1 MTEPL
6 VKSKKKS
13 NFATEISDKMW
24 IQSFIDYLRFEKNY
38 SERTITAYQADLEAF
53 RQFYE
58 TLDKGLSWSNI
69 DKDVVRQWVVSMMEH
84 GNIASSV
91 NRRLSALRS
100 FYKFLLQRKMVKCDP
115 VHMMSGPKKEKP
127 LPTCIRES
135 EMNRLLDDVLFEDNY
150 AGSRDYMILLMF
162 YSTGIRVS
170 ELTNLKV
177 SDVDMSQ
184 RQLKVT
190 GKRNKQRVIPFG
202 NEMETC
208 LKHYLEE
215 RRKLLESRGM
225 SAEALFLNE
234 RTCQKMDSKK
244 VGSRVKYYLS
254 MVTTQ
259 KKRSPHVLRHT
270 FATSML
276 NHYADLQSVKEL
288 LGHKSLST
296 TEIYTHT
303 SFEELKELYNKAH
316 PRAK

>member
-1 MTEPL
+1 
-6 VKSKKKS
+6 
-13 NFATEISDKMW
+13 MW

-38 SERTITAYQADLEAF
+38 SERTIKVYQADLKAF
-53 RQFYE
+53 KQFYE
-58 TLDKGLSWSNI
+58 ALDKELNWSNL
-69 DKDVVRQWVVSMMEH
+69 DKDVIRQWVVSMMED

-91 NRRLSALRS
+91 NRRLSSLRS
-100 FYKFLLQRKMVKCDP
+100 FYKFLLQRKMVEYDP
-115 VHMMSGPKKEKP
+115 AHMVTGPQKEKP
-127 LPTCIRES
+127 LPTYLRES
-135 EMNRLLDDVLFEDNY
+135 EMNRLLDDVQFEKNY
-150 AGSRDYMILLMF
+150 AGARDYMILLMF

-170 ELTNLKV
+170 ELTNLDV
-177 SDVDMSQ
+177 SDVDMTQ
-184 RQLKVT
+184 KQIKVL
-190 GKRNKQRVIPFG
+190 GKRNKERVIPFG
-202 NEMETC
+202 SEMEARLRQY
-208 LKHYLEE
+208 LKE
-215 RRKLLESRGM
+215 RQEMLESRGL
-225 SAEALFLNE
+225 SAKALFLNE
-234 RTCQKMDSKK
+234 RTCQQMTSWK

-288 LGHKSLST
+288 LGHERLST

>member
-1 MTEPL
+1 
-6 VKSKKKS
+6 
-13 NFATEISDKMW
+13 MW

-38 SERTITAYQADLEAF
+38 SERTIKVYQADLKAF
-53 RQFYE
+53 KQFYE
-58 TLDKGLSWSNI
+58 TLDKELNWSNL
-69 DKDVVRQWVVSMMEH
+69 DKDVIRQWVVSMMED

-91 NRRLSALRS
+91 NRRLSSLRS
-100 FYKFLLQRKMVKCDP
+100 FYKFLLQRKMVECDP
-115 VHMMSGPKKEKP
+115 AHMVTGPQKEKP
-127 LPTCIRES
+127 LPTYLRES
-135 EMNRLLDDVLFEDNY
+135 EMNRLLDDVQFEKNY
-150 AGSRDYMILLMF
+150 AGTRDYMILLMF

-170 ELTNLKV
+170 ELTNLDV
-177 SDVDMSQ
+177 SDVDMTQ
-184 RQLKVT
+184 KQIKVL
-190 GKRNKQRVIPFG
+190 GKRNKERVIPFG
-202 NEMETC
+202 SEMEARLRQY
-208 LKHYLEE
+208 LKE
-215 RRKLLESRGM
+215 RQEMLESRGL
-225 SAEALFLNE
+225 SAKALFLNE
-234 RTCQKMDSKK
+234 RTCQQMTSWK

-288 LGHKSLST
+288 LGHERLST

>member
-1 MTEPL
+1 
-6 VKSKKKS
+6 
-13 NFATEISDKMW
+13 MW

-38 SERTITAYQADLEAF
+38 SERTIKVYQADLKAF

-58 TLDKGLSWSNI
+58 TLDKELNWSNL
-69 DKDVVRQWVVSMMEH
+69 DKDVIRQWVVSMMED

-91 NRRLSALRS
+91 NRRLSSLRS
-100 FYKFLLQRKMVKCDP
+100 FYKFLLQRKMVEYDP
-115 VHMMSGPKKEKP
+115 AHMVTGPQKEKP
-127 LPTCIRES
+127 LPTYLRES
-135 EMNRLLDDVLFEDNY
+135 EMNRLLDDVQFEKNY
-150 AGSRDYMILLMF
+150 AGARDYMILLMF

-170 ELTNLKV
+170 ELTNLDV
-177 SDVDMSQ
+177 SDVDMTQ
-184 RQLKVT
+184 KQIKVL
-190 GKRNKQRVIPFG
+190 GKRDKERVIPFG
-202 NEMETC
+202 SEMEARLRQY
-208 LKHYLEE
+208 LKE
-215 RRKLLESRGM
+215 RQEMLESRGL
-225 SAEALFLNE
+225 SAKALFLNE
-234 RTCQKMDSKK
+234 RTCQQMTSWK

-288 LGHKSLST
+288 LGHERLST

>member
-1 MTEPL
+1 MSE
-6 VKSKKKS
+6 KSAI
-13 NFATEISDKMW
+13 FATEISEKMW

-38 SERTITAYQADLEAF
+38 SERTITVYQADLEAF

-58 TLDKGLSWSNI
+58 TLDKELNWNNL

-100 FYKFLLQRKMVKCDP
+100 FYKFLLQRKLVEYDPAHMVT
-115 VHMMSGPKKEKP
+115 GPKKDKP
-127 LPTCIRES
+127 LPSYLRES
-135 EMNRLLDDVLFEDNY
+135 EMNRLLDDVQFGDSY
-150 AGSRDYMILLMF
+150 AGKRDYMILLMF

-170 ELTNLKV
+170 ELTNLSV
-177 SDVDMSQ
+177 ADVDLSQ
-184 RQLKVT
+184 KQLKVT

-202 NEMETC
+202 KEMEMR
-208 LKHYLEE
+208 LKEYLIA
-215 RRKLLESRGM
+215 RQTWLDSRGM
-225 SAEALFLNE
+225 PSKTLFLDE
-234 RTCQKMDSKK
+234 RTCQQMTPNK
-244 VGSRVKYYLS
+244 VGSRVKHYLS

-288 LGHKSLST
+288 LGHERLST

>member
-1 MTEPL
+1 
-6 VKSKKKS
+6 
-13 NFATEISDKMW
+13 MW

-38 SERTITAYQADLEAF
+38 SERTIKVYQADLKAF
-53 RQFYE
+53 KQFYE
-58 TLDKGLSWSNI
+58 ALDKELNWSNL
-69 DKDVVRQWVVSMMEH
+69 DKDVIRQWVVSMMED

-91 NRRLSALRS
+91 NRRLSSLRS
-100 FYKFLLQRKMVKCDP
+100 FYKFLLQRKMVEYDP
-115 VHMMSGPKKEKP
+115 AHMVTGPQKEKP
-127 LPTCIRES
+127 LPTYLRES
-135 EMNRLLDDVLFEDNY
+135 EMNRLLDDVQFEKNY
-150 AGSRDYMILLMF
+150 AGARDYMILLMF

-170 ELTNLKV
+170 ELTNLDV
-177 SDVDMSQ
+177 SDVDMTQ
-184 RQLKVT
+184 KQIKVL
-190 GKRNKQRVIPFG
+190 GKRDKERVIPFG
-202 NEMETC
+202 SEMEARLRQY
-208 LKHYLEE
+208 LKE
-215 RRKLLESRGM
+215 RQEMLESRGL
-225 SAEALFLNE
+225 SAKALFLNE
-234 RTCQKMDSKK
+234 RTCQQMTSWK

-288 LGHKSLST
+288 LGHERLST

>member
-1 MTEPL
+1 
-6 VKSKKKS
+6 
-13 NFATEISDKMW
+13 MW

-38 SERTITAYQADLEAF
+38 SERTIKVYQADLKAF
-53 RQFYE
+53 KQFYE
-58 TLDKGLSWSNI
+58 TLDKELNWSNL
-69 DKDVVRQWVVSMMEH
+69 DKDIIRQWVVSMMED

-91 NRRLSALRS
+91 NRRLSSLRS
-100 FYKFLLQRKMVKCDP
+100 FYKFLLQRKMVEYDP
-115 VHMMSGPKKEKP
+115 AHMVTGPQKEKP
-127 LPTCIRES
+127 LPTYLRES
-135 EMNRLLDDVLFEDNY
+135 EMNRLLDDVQFEKNY
-150 AGSRDYMILLMF
+150 AGARDYMILLMF

-170 ELTNLKV
+170 ELTNLDV
-177 SDVDMSQ
+177 SDVDMTQ
-184 RQLKVT
+184 KQIKVL
-190 GKRNKQRVIPFG
+190 GKRNKERVIPFG
-202 NEMETC
+202 SEMEARLRQY
-208 LKHYLEE
+208 LKE
-215 RRKLLESRGM
+215 RQEMLESRGL
-225 SAEALFLNE
+225 SAKALFLHE
-234 RTCQKMDSKK
+234 RTCLQMTSWK

-288 LGHKSLST
+288 LGHERLST

>member
-1 MTEPL
+1 
-6 VKSKKKS
+6 
-13 NFATEISDKMW
+13 MW

-38 SERTITAYQADLEAF
+38 SERTIKVYQADLKAF

-58 TLDKGLSWSNI
+58 TLDKELNWSNL
-69 DKDVVRQWVVSMMEH
+69 DKDVIRQWVVSMMED

-91 NRRLSALRS
+91 NRRLSSLRS
-100 FYKFLLQRKMVKCDP
+100 FYKFLLQRKMVEYDP
-115 VHMMSGPKKEKP
+115 AHMVTGPQKEKP
-127 LPTCIRES
+127 LPTYLRES
-135 EMNRLLDDVLFEDNY
+135 EMNRLLDDVQFEKNY
-150 AGSRDYMILLMF
+150 AGARDYMILLMF

-170 ELTNLKV
+170 ELTNLDV
-177 SDVDMSQ
+177 SDVDMTQ
-184 RQLKVT
+184 KQIKVL
-190 GKRNKQRVIPFG
+190 GKRNKERVIPFG
-202 NEMETC
+202 SEMEARLRQY
-208 LKHYLEE
+208 LKE
-215 RRKLLESRGM
+215 RQEMLESRGL
-225 SAEALFLNE
+225 SAKALFLNE
-234 RTCQKMDSKK
+234 RTCQQMTSWK

-288 LGHKSLST
+288 LGHERLST

>member
-1 MTEPL
+1 
-6 VKSKKKS
+6 
-13 NFATEISDKMW
+13 MW

-38 SERTITAYQADLEAF
+38 SERTIKVYQADLKAF

-58 TLDKGLSWSNI
+58 TLDKELNWSNL
-69 DKDVVRQWVVSMMEH
+69 DKDVIRQWVVSMMED

-91 NRRLSALRS
+91 NRRLSSLRS
-100 FYKFLLQRKMVKCDP
+100 FYKFLLQRKMVEYDP
-115 VHMMSGPKKEKP
+115 AHMVTGPQKEKP
-127 LPTCIRES
+127 LPTYLRES
-135 EMNRLLDDVLFEDNY
+135 EMNRLLDDVQFEKNY
-150 AGSRDYMILLMF
+150 AGARDYMILLMF

-170 ELTNLKV
+170 ELTNLDV
-177 SDVDMSQ
+177 SDVDMAQ
-184 RQLKVT
+184 KQIKVL
-190 GKRNKQRVIPFG
+190 GKRDKERVIPFG
-202 NEMETC
+202 SEMEARLRQY
-208 LKHYLEE
+208 LKE
-215 RRKLLESRGM
+215 RQEMLESRGL
-225 SAEALFLNE
+225 SAKALFLNE
-234 RTCQKMDSKK
+234 RTCQQMTSWK

-288 LGHKSLST
+288 LGHERLST

>member
-1 MTEPL
+1 
-6 VKSKKKS
+6 
-13 NFATEISDKMW
+13 MW

-38 SERTITAYQADLEAF
+38 SERTIKVYQADLKAF
-53 RQFYE
+53 KQFYE
-58 TLDKGLSWSNI
+58 TLDKELNWSNL
-69 DKDVVRQWVVSMMEH
+69 DKDVIRQWVVSMMED

-91 NRRLSALRS
+91 NRRLSSLRS
-100 FYKFLLQRKMVKCDP
+100 FYKFLLQRKMVEYDP
-115 VHMMSGPKKEKP
+115 AHMVTGPQKEKP
-127 LPTCIRES
+127 LPTYLRES
-135 EMNRLLDDVLFEDNY
+135 EMNRLLDDVQFEKNY
-150 AGSRDYMILLMF
+150 AGARDYMILLMF

-170 ELTNLKV
+170 ELTNLDV
-177 SDVDMSQ
+177 SDVDMTQ
-184 RQLKVT
+184 KQIKVL
-190 GKRNKQRVIPFG
+190 GKRNKERVIPFG
-202 NEMETC
+202 SEMEARLRQY
-208 LKHYLEE
+208 LKE
-215 RRKLLESRGM
+215 RQEMLESRGL
-225 SAEALFLNE
+225 SAKALFLNE
-234 RTCQKMDSKK
+234 RTCQQMTSWK

-288 LGHKSLST
+288 LGHERLST

>member
-1 MTEPL
+1 MSE
-6 VKSKKKS
+6 KSAI
-13 NFATEISDKMW
+13 FATEISEKMW

-38 SERTITAYQADLEAF
+38 SERTITVYQADLEAF

-58 TLDKGLSWSNI
+58 TLDKELNWNNL
-69 DKDVVRQWVVSMMEH
+69 DKDVVRQWVVSMMER

-91 NRRLSALRS
+91 NRRLSSLRS
-100 FYKFLLQRKMVKCDP
+100 FYKFLLQRKMVESDP
-115 VHMMSGPKKEKP
+115 VHMVTGPKKDKP
-127 LPTCIRES
+127 LPSYLRES
-135 EMNRLLDDVLFEDNY
+135 EVNRLLDDVQFGDNY
-150 AGSRDYMILLMF
+150 AGHRDYMILLMF

-170 ELTNLKV
+170 ELTNLDIA
-177 SDVDMSQ
+177 DVDMPQ
-184 RQLKVT
+184 KQLRVT

-202 NEMETC
+202 NEMEIR
-208 LKHYLEE
+208 LKEYLKA
-215 RRKLLESRGM
+215 RQALLDSRGM
-225 SAEALFLNE
+225 SAKMLFLDE
-234 RTCQKMDSKK
+234 RTCQRMTPHK
-244 VGSRVKYYLS
+244 VGLRVKHYLS

-288 LGHKSLST
+288 LGHKRLST

>member
-1 MTEPL
+1 
-6 VKSKKKS
+6 
-13 NFATEISDKMW
+13 MW

-38 SERTITAYQADLEAF
+38 SERTIKVYQADLKAF
-53 RQFYE
+53 KQFYE
-58 TLDKGLSWSNI
+58 TLDKELNWSNL
-69 DKDVVRQWVVSMMEH
+69 DKDVIRQWVVSMMED

-91 NRRLSALRS
+91 NRRLSSLRS
-100 FYKFLLQRKMVKCDP
+100 FYKFLLQRKMVEYDP
-115 VHMMSGPKKEKP
+115 AHMVTGPQKEKP
-127 LPTCIRES
+127 LPTYLRES
-135 EMNRLLDDVLFEDNY
+135 EMNRLLDDVQFEKNY
-150 AGSRDYMILLMF
+150 AGARDYMILLMF

-170 ELTNLKV
+170 ELTNLDV
-177 SDVDMSQ
+177 SDVDMTQ
-184 RQLKVT
+184 KQIKVL
-190 GKRNKQRVIPFG
+190 GKRDKERVIPFG
-202 NEMETC
+202 SEMEARLRQY
-208 LKHYLEE
+208 LKE
-215 RRKLLESRGM
+215 RQEMLESRGL
-225 SAEALFLNE
+225 SAKALFLNE
-234 RTCQKMDSKK
+234 RTCQQMTSWK

-288 LGHKSLST
+288 LGHERLST

>member
-1 MTEPL
+1 
-6 VKSKKKS
+6 
-13 NFATEISDKMW
+13 MW

-38 SERTITAYQADLEAF
+38 SERTIKVYQADLKAF
-53 RQFYE
+53 KQFYE
-58 TLDKGLSWSNI
+58 TLDKELNWSNL
-69 DKDVVRQWVVSMMEH
+69 DKDVIRQWVVSMMED

-91 NRRLSALRS
+91 NRRLSSLRS
-100 FYKFLLQRKMVKCDP
+100 FYKFLLQRKMVEYDP
-115 VHMMSGPKKEKP
+115 AHMVTGPQKEKP
-127 LPTCIRES
+127 LPTYLRES
-135 EMNRLLDDVLFEDNY
+135 EMNRLLDDVQFEKNY
-150 AGSRDYMILLMF
+150 AGARDYMILLMF

-170 ELTNLKV
+170 ELTNLDV
-177 SDVDMSQ
+177 SDVDMAQ
-184 RQLKVT
+184 KQIKVL
-190 GKRNKQRVIPFG
+190 GKRDKERVIPFG
-202 NEMETC
+202 SEMEARLRQY
-208 LKHYLEE
+208 LKE
-215 RRKLLESRGM
+215 RQEMLESRGL
-225 SAEALFLNE
+225 SAKALFLNE
-234 RTCQKMDSKK
+234 RTCQQMTSWK

-288 LGHKSLST
+288 LGHERLST